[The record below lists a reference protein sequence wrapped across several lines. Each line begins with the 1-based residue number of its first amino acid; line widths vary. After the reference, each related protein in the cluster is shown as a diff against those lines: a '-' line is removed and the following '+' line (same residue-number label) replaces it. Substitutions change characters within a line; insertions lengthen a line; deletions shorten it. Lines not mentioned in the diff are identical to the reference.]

1 MASQSTVWAVLTKW
15 KMRDSNGMQCQR
27 CLPTCGHVSGGKN
40 HFQYALTRCFL
51 PPSIQMILKQKSVRK
66 EDHPEMPKRMHLTTL
81 NGRSLRPVIHRQK
94 CFGLIGA
101 RNICEVYGDEN
112 HFSAGHGDTTM
123 AALFD
128 MTETRFD
135 IEASADHT
143 MDEGLPA
150 AIPFLPDNVV
160 HHQGGALITGMDGEL
175 VWLDSDFKPITEVN
189 VPFPMRIHQASISD
203 GHLFATWLDRELLLA
218 NMAAIPVNHIASGTS
233 RAEFRTSFGVS
244 VPAHHPAGNS
254 WSHSLDAEPLAL
266 ASEKKTI
273 VFVLYRRGLYS
284 ISTNAEERWRMPSP
298 EWSYPRK
305 RPRNDEIVA
314 LHIEGES
321 FIITSRGGRAQ
332 RRSLETGLLLEEFI
346 LEKIEAPVEH
356 HFKFG
361 GHDLICS
368 TNGEVTWLEN
378 QEVVHQIKLSGPVQH
393 ASWDARINGWR
404 IAGWREEC
412 LVAKDRVERNETREI
427 PMHVHPVGT
436 GALLLFNDGQWGNSA
451 LES

>member
-1 MASQSTVWAVLTKW
+1 
-15 KMRDSNGMQCQR
+15 
-27 CLPTCGHVSGGKN
+27 
-40 HFQYALTRCFL
+40 
-51 PPSIQMILKQKSVRK
+51 MILKQKSIRK
-66 EDHPEMPKRMHLTTL
+66 EHHPEMVKGKHSTAL
-81 NGRSLRPVIHRQK
+81 NGLCFHPIIHREES
-94 CFGLIGA
+94 FGLIGA
-101 RNICEVYGDEN
+101 RNICQINGDEN
-112 HFSAGHGDTTM
+112 HFIGGHGNTTM
-123 AALFD
+123 ATLFD

-135 IEASADHT
+135 IEASGQQT

-150 AIPFLPDNVV
+150 AIPFLPDKVV
-160 HHQGGALITGMDGEL
+160 HHQSGVLISGMDGEL
-175 VWLDSDFKPITEVN
+175 VWLDSEFKPITEVK
-189 VPFPMRIHQASISD
+189 VPFPMRIHQASVSD

-233 RAEFRTSFGVS
+233 RAELRTSIGVS
-244 VPAHHPAGNS
+244 VPHHPAGNS

-266 ASEKKTI
+266 ASEKKAI

-298 EWSYPRK
+298 EWSYPKK
-305 RPRNDEIVA
+305 RPRNDEVVA
-314 LHIEGES
+314 LHIEGDA
-321 FIITSRGGRAQ
+321 FLITSRGGRAQ

-356 HFKFG
+356 HFKSG
-361 GHDLICS
+361 IHDLICS

-378 QEVVHQIKLSGPVQH
+378 QQVVHQIKLSGPVQH

-427 PMHVHPVGT
+427 PVHIHPVGT